1 MTPPPRGPADGPP
14 PESRASAGTGLYVHV
29 PFCAVPCTY
38 CDFSKGTLSAAKL
51 ERWFRALER
60 EIEREAPAARGVR
73 FASWF
78 FGGGTP
84 SAMSSRH
91 FRRLWAMLVGAFDL
105 APGAEITLEANPET
119 VKPTLLETWASCGV
133 NRLSLGAQS
142 FEADELATLGRI
154 HGRSRAIEAVALARE
169 HGFARLSLDLMFGYP
184 GHDAARFG
192 RTLDRALGTGVEHLS
207 VYCYIPEPGTPLG
220 DAALSGERELPS
232 PAAQAAMYAQ
242 AERACRAAGLVPYE
256 TSNFARPGA
265 EARHN
270 LTYWLRRDYLGL
282 GPSAHSLWRG
292 ERRGNLHDAAAWA
305 AALERGER
313 CLAEQERETPASV
326 ADEIVMLSL
335 RLASGYAPEDHGLQA
350 RGWVQR
356 RYGDAFAAA
365 VAGGRLE
372 RTASGW
378 RVAPEH
384 RFVADEIVAWLG
396 ARANSLTFDA
406 LPDAFLDSRPCSNPP
421 SPAI

>member
-1 MTPPPRGPADGPP
+1 MSIPPPELADGPA
-14 PESRASAGTGLYVHV
+14 RASREAAGPGLYVHV

-51 ERWFRALER
+51 ERWFRALTL
-60 EIEREAPAARGVR
+60 EIEREAPSARGVR
-73 FASWF
+73 FASVF

-91 FRRLWAMLVGAFDL
+91 FRRLWALLAGAFEI
-105 APGAEITLEANPET
+105 APGAEVTLEANPET
-119 VKPTLLETWASCGV
+119 AKPSLLETWASCGV

-142 FEADELATLGRI
+142 FEPDELAMLGRI
-154 HGRSRAIEAVALARE
+154 HGESRALDAIALARAQ
-169 HGFARLSLDLMFGYP
+169 GFERLSLDLMFGYP
-184 GHDAARFG
+184 GHDADRFQ

-207 VYCYIPEPGTPLG
+207 VYCYIPEPGTALG
-220 DAALSGERELPS
+220 DAALAGTTPLPS
-232 PAAQAAMYAQ
+232 PEAQAAMYAQ
-242 AERACRAAGLVPYE
+242 AERACREAGLAPYE
-256 TSNFARPGA
+256 TSNFARSGA

-305 AALERGER
+305 GALERGDSCVAER
-313 CLAEQERETPASV
+313 ERETPASV
-326 ADEIVMLSL
+326 ADEIVMLGL
-335 RLASGYAPEDHGLQA
+335 RLACGYAPEDHGETVRA
-350 RGWVQR
+350 WVHR
-356 RYGDAFAAA
+356 RYGDAFTAAA
-365 VAGGRLE
+365 RAGRLE
-372 RTASGW
+372 PTAAGW
-378 RVAPEH
+378 RIAPQH

-396 ARANSLTFDA
+396 ARANSLTFDG
-406 LPDAFLDSRPCSNPP
+406 LPDAFLDSPPCSNPP